1 MQQKL
6 IDGVV
11 VVKLRKIADERGHL
25 MEILRNDDPHFEK
38 FGQVY
43 ITTNYPGVV
52 KGWHYHAKQ
61 TDFATC
67 VHGMIKMALY
77 DARNGSPTFG
87 TVNEFFIGE
96 HSPIAV
102 KIPAG
107 VYHGWKG
114 ISHYPS
120 ITVNTV
126 TEVYNYENPDE
137 FRKDWKDPEIPYDW
151 DIKMG

>member
-1 MQQKL
+1 MAQKL
-6 IDGVV
+6 IEGVKV
-11 VVKLRKIADERGHL
+11 VNLRKIVDERGHL
-25 MEILRNDDPHFEK
+25 MEILRNDDPHFIK

-43 ITTNYPGVV
+43 ITTNNPGVI
-52 KGWHYHAKQ
+52 KGWHYHKKQ
-61 TDFATC
+61 IDFAAC

-77 DARNGSPTFG
+77 DAREDSPTFG
-87 TVNEFFIGE
+87 LVNEFFLGE
-96 HSPIAV
+96 HNPIAV
-102 KIPAG
+102 LIPAG

-114 ISHYPS
+114 ISTYPS

-137 FRKDWKDPEIPYDW
+137 FRKPYNDPSIPYNW